1 MAMSLPFLIAGAVGL
16 VIGAGLVYA
25 FYATRCAG
33 LAAQAAGLRDRLA
46 EAEQSRVA
54 CEAQNREA
62 REGLVRA
69 ETQRQATETNLRELR
84 EEKEKLAVRLQ
95 ADLRAMTQ
103 EMVTEGT
110 RRLALDNRTQVGSEL
125 RPILD
130 RMEAFR
136 KRVDEVHTAET
147 SMQSDLRRELQQIQL
162 LNTQLGTETHALT
175 HALKN
180 DSGVR
185 GRWGEMI
192 LEKTLEISGL
202 EKGREYRTQE
212 SADRKRMDAVVYLP
226 EERAII
232 IDSKVPLV
240 DYEAY
245 CSATEKVEQ
254 EKYLKAHGLAVKR
267 FVDDLSGKGYP
278 ELLVGKSLD
287 FTVMFIPIEPAFAAA
302 LQSNPDLIEYAF
314 EQRIVLSTPS
324 SLMATLRTISNLW
337 RIERQNRNVQEIAR
351 LGGKLHDDLA
361 NFCADLAEVGKALEK
376 AQEAHGSA
384 VKKLSE
390 KKGNILGTA
399 DKLRDLGAKTEK
411 RLVLEE

>member
-1 MAMSLPFLIAGAVGL
+1 MSLPFLIAGVVGL
-16 VIGAGLVYA
+16 VIGSGLVYA
-25 FYATRCAG
+25 FYASRCAG
-33 LAAQAAGLRDRLA
+33 LAAQAEGLRDRLA
-46 EAEQSRVA
+46 ESEQARVA
-54 CEAQNREA
+54 SEAQNREA

-84 EEKEKLAVRLQ
+84 EEKERLAVRLQ

-110 RRLALDNRTQVGSEL
+110 RRLAEDNRTQVGSEL

-245 CSATEKVEQ
+245 CSATEKGEQ
-254 EKYLKAHGLAVKR
+254 EKHLKAHGLAVKR

-278 ELLVGKSLD
+278 ELLAGKSLD

-399 DKLRDLGAKTEK
+399 DKLRELGAKTEK

>member
-1 MAMSLPFLIAGAVGL
+1 MAMSLPFLIAGIVGL
-16 VIGAGLVYA
+16 VIGAGLVYG
-25 FYATRCAG
+25 FYSSRCAG
-33 LAAQAAGLRDRLA
+33 LVAKAEALRDRLA
-46 EAEQSRVA
+46 ESEQARVA
-54 CEAQNREA
+54 SEAQNREA

-278 ELLVGKSLD
+278 ELLAGKSLD

-399 DKLRDLGAKTEK
+399 DKLRELGAKTEK

>member
-1 MAMSLPFLIAGAVGL
+1 MAMSLPFLIAGIVGL
-16 VIGAGLVYA
+16 FVGAGLVYA
-25 FYATRCAG
+25 FYASRFAG
-33 LAAQAAGLRDRLA
+33 LAAQAEGLRDRLT
-46 EAEQSRVA
+46 ESEQARVA
-54 CEAQNREA
+54 SEAQNREA

-245 CSATEKVEQ
+245 CSATEKGEQ
-254 EKYLKAHGLAVKR
+254 EKHLKAHGLAVKR

-278 ELLVGKSLD
+278 ELLAGKSLD

-302 LQSNPDLIEYAF
+302 LQSNPDMIEYAF

-399 DKLRDLGAKTEK
+399 DKLRELGAKTVK
-411 RLVLEE
+411 RLVL